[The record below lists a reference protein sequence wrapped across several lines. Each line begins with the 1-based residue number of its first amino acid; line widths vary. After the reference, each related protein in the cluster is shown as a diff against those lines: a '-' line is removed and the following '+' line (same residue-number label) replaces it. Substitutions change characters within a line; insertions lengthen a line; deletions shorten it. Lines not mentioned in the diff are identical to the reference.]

1 MRGLIYMIIGVISVS
16 CTGRFK
22 DLNTDK
28 TGITD
33 ENMQVDL
40 NHLGIPL
47 DVIQQGIYF
56 NYDYGKGKNWPYQL
70 MQNLSADMFS
80 GYMHDYKPLNGGS
93 HNSDYN
99 LQDGWN
105 GTLWENTY
113 AYIMP
118 QIKRLED
125 STRLKYPAVYA
136 VTEIL
141 KVEVMHRVSD
151 YYGPVIYTSFGN
163 KKMIYQPDT
172 QQDVYHYFL
181 DDLKTAVG
189 ILENYVNLADYTPEF
204 SRFDLLLDGKVE
216 SWIRFANS
224 LRLRLAIR
232 LAMADPDKARQEF
245 ADALA
250 GPLGVFEEPTQ
261 LVAVTTDEEYSNPL
275 GEINRVWGEVYM
287 NASME
292 SILNGFDD
300 PRREAFFEP
309 CPDDVLL
316 PDRDGRD
323 SVLIPLKG
331 QYRGIRQGTM
341 FAHTL
346 YSALSKIYVNVQTK
360 PILMTAA
367 EVWFLRAEAALRGWT
382 AEDPRICY
390 EQGIRSS
397 FSQWQ
402 VAGVAT
408 YLQSDC
414 RAADFEDAFTPEN
427 NIKARCLV
435 SPRWDDAAS
444 DEMKLER
451 IITQKWLAVFPEGC
465 EAWAEQRRTGYP
477 RLFSVRYNN
486 SRNGCVDTEKMIRR
500 LNYPSSILD
509 SDNGQYEM
517 LVNALGGPDHAGT
530 PLWWDTGRN
539 F

>member
-1 MRGLIYMIIGVISVS
+1 
-16 CTGRFK
+16 
-22 DLNTDK
+22 
-28 TGITD
+28 
-33 ENMQVDL
+33 
-40 NHLGIPL
+40 
-47 DVIQQGIYF
+47 
-56 NYDYGKGKNWPYQL
+56 
-70 MQNLSADMFS
+70 
-80 GYMHDYKPLNGGS
+80 MHDYKPLNGGS

-189 ILENYVNLADYTPEF
+189 ILENYVNLAGYTPEF

-360 PILMTAA
+360 P
-367 EVWFLRAEAALRGWT
+367 V
-382 AEDPRICY
+382 
-390 EQGIRSS
+390 
-397 FSQWQ
+397 
-402 VAGVAT
+402 
-408 YLQSDC
+408 
-414 RAADFEDAFTPEN
+414 
-427 NIKARCLV
+427 LV
-435 SPRWDDAAS
+435 
-444 DEMKLER
+444 
-451 IITQKWLAVFPEGC
+451 
-465 EAWAEQRRTGYP
+465 
-477 RLFSVRYNN
+477 VR
-486 SRNGCVDTEKMIRR
+486 
-500 LNYPSSILD
+500 
-509 SDNGQYEM
+509 
-517 LVNALGGPDHAGT
+517 
-530 PLWWDTGRN
+530 
-539 F
+539 